1 MSKSK
6 KNNKKS
12 RKTNISR
19 KMRGGTYDPIKKEY
33 DGSGSQLTTY
43 PDDIP
48 PETEILYLS
57 RNKLTEIPAKIGELV
72 NLRELYLGNNKLTT
86 LPPEIGKLVNL
97 TDLNVSFNELTS
109 LPPEIG
115 NLVSL
120 KRLYLGV
127 NKLTTLPHEIGNLQN
142 LIMLWV
148 FDNEL
153 TELPYEIGYLPKITS
168 LSIRDNKLT
177 TIPVSFINLKISSNF
192 HNNPYVWLHP
202 DIVSRF
208 PSKGLSAWYDKDTVK
223 IMEKSPEDMKKYMMD
238 NVYNNRGEPIIKTS
252 KGNASSAFD
261 KYIKSKRRHNK
272 LLPLNQTR
280 TKKKYFV
287 KTDKLKNNL
296 GKTPIP
302 NISTHTIA
310 SLPPEVESEVFSYL
324 DNKDIVNYAM
334 TNKANY
340 DKIIKGKQLDYHKD
354 EEHDEQHDEQHDE
367 LTDEEL
373 DKLIDELQGQEVDGG
388 KRRKTRKQR
397 KRRA

>member
-6 KNNKKS
+6 KNNKRS

-223 IMEKSPEDMKKYMMD
+223 IMEKSPEDMKKDMMD

-261 KYIKSKRRHNK
+261 KYIKSKRRHNT
-272 LLPLNQTR
+272 LTPLKQTR
-280 TKKKYFV
+280 KYRV
-287 KTDKLKNNL
+287 KNNPL
-296 GKTPIP
+296 DKQPLRQQSNATT
-302 NISTHTIA
+302 NN
-310 SLPPEVESEVFSYL
+310 LPSEIESEVFSYL

-340 DKIIKGKQLDYHKD
+340 DKIIKGKQLDDHSDDHYD
-354 EEHDEQHDEQHDE
+354 EEHDE

-373 DKLIDELQGQEVDGG
+373 DKLIDDLQGQEVDGG